1 MLYFSQHVFF
11 DFFPFKTTF
20 FMSFFLHESNFVQ
33 IFHWIPFPS
42 DRVSNV
48 VPNSRAIRVEP
59 EFGENKCF
67 GRESVWTLAD
77 CEWRAG
83 RAKGVYRCRIRCL
96 QISMSNADRVPC
108 KCRWKCRWKCRK
120 YIDLSR
126 KKAQKNQNHML
137 KRCRII
143 CWYTCIYIY
152 THKHTHTQK
161 GSFSKHFHEKK
172 CKKLGT
178 DSKKC
183 QCRLKRP
190 ANVEHM
196 SMSMVP
202 PNVDPIWST
211 SVYTLTR
218 GGFKAKAPPLAA
230 RPKLTGLLTSMDL
243 AAPTQR
249 LILSHRTAVPHALYW
264 FWTGFC
270 RRPIPNQT
278 MILVWLGIGRLQ
290 TSDFKKEQRKG
301 FSGKHMGNHWNFW
314 SNPYRARRLRD

>member
-1 MLYFSQHVFF
+1 MFFSI
-11 DFFPFKTTF
+11 FFPSKQLFLFQFFFCVSPTF
-20 FMSFFLHESNFVQ
+20 FNFFIKVH
-33 IFHWIPFPS
+33 FHPIGCQTWYPIRAQSGLSQNLVKTSVLGANPHGLWLIAS
-42 DRVSNV
+42 D
-48 VPNSRAIRVEP
+48 A
-59 EFGENKCF
+59 
-67 GRESVWTLAD
+67 
-77 CEWRAG
+77 RAG
-83 RAKGVYRCRIRCL
+83 LRVYTDVELDVCKSRCRMPTGFPANVDGNVDGNVES
-96 QISMSNADRVPC
+96 ISI
-108 KCRWKCRWKCRK
+108 
-120 YIDLSR
+120 YHG

-218 GGFKAKAPPLAA
+218 GGSKAKAPPLAA
-230 RPKLTGLLTSMDL
+230 RPELTGWLASMDL